1 MTGRD
6 DEIVRRL
13 DTLVRLVASAICVG
27 RPQRESVKILAAA
40 GLAPKDI
47 AELLG
52 TTPNTV
58 SVTLSTLRKIKKKV
72 AIKGSEQADPSA

>member
-1 MTGRD
+1 VSVDPNGRAS
-6 DEIVRRL
+6 RFSPLL
-13 DTLVRLVASAICVG
+13 DSR
-27 RPQRESVKILAAA
+27 
-40 GLAPKDI
+40 
-47 AELLG
+47 LLG